1 MFILDVLEIP
11 FEFIKE
17 NLTGWVIIILVI
29 LIIYFI
35 GLRNYYLQKEKF
47 YDQSMY
53 EKNIKDLENAEKDI
67 LEEENKITPQLQSPK
82 NKINKKISSKKA
94 SSKKISS
101 SDLNTRNQIKESHLP
116 EDGLNDKPKWGLQEN
131 SDARKK
137 MQNINNIDYNFN
149 QNNDSNDSSNKPNKK
164 VATSRNTN
172 TAKGKKVI
180 EGFEP
185 TVPSTMPL
193 PNQKTAT
200 ITNATPYI
208 ATTLFDNL
216 NLTPA
221 QVQSCKLKYNEIIA
235 QYIVDLGKL
244 SKMQSKN
251 PYLNTSKEYDLIIA
265 KGIDN
270 IINYLN
276 NNIKSYNVL
285 TRTSIRTD
293 IVNTL
298 SSVLENLI
306 DKTNNDLSNEMT
318 TLASLNSTTIDYTMQ
333 LSSIN
338 ALREQL
344 EEYIAID
351 KLVSNYSHKI
361 NNSAKEIDS
370 ILDKSFILPIYE
382 RNFDKIKQLVNS
394 DFNDDENNLAN
405 KYSKAYMD
413 FLDEKKKE
421 ELDINPM
428 RLASQIESG
437 IVSFLSG
444 LSGKTKQNQN
454 QNQNQNQTQNIDK
467 TLPEYGN
474 SGDSYDYTNN
484 SLREQYSRQYS
495 RQYGYLGNVS
505 DNIKNNPIPSQESKL
520 LNETP
525 LNASNIIQDPGN
537 RGSYLINKKTQ
548 KDILEGF
555 VTEATNPLSTS
566 PNLTKAINNSSNS
579 SNSTKN
585 KQKSTD
591 ILSNLAS
598 SNFLQY
604 IMDYIMDYTGDKL
617 KMLFQLY
624 NNKMSDGSNSSS
636 YGNSNDINRN
646 SFNLE
651 ENMIPAGFL
660 LFILS
665 MLFYFIDTTS

>member
-29 LIIYFI
+29 LIIYFV

-53 EKNIKDLENAEKDI
+53 EKNIKDVENAEKDI
-67 LEEENKITPQLQSPK
+67 LEEEDKITPESQSPK
-82 NKINKKISSKKA
+82 NKINKKTSSKKV

-101 SDLNTRNQIKESHLP
+101 SDLNTRNQL
-116 EDGLNDKPKWGLQEN
+116 DEN

-137 MQNINNIDYNFN
+137 MQNINNIDYDFN
-149 QNNDSNDSSNKPNKK
+149 QNNDTNNTNDTNDTNNTNVKRNPKK
-164 VATSRNTN
+164 FATSRNTN

-180 EGFEP
+180 EGFESTMPP
-185 TVPSTMPL
+185 TMPPTMPL
-193 PNQKTAT
+193 PNARP
-200 ITNATPYI
+200 NATQYI

-244 SKMQSKN
+244 AKMQSKN
-251 PYLNTSKEYDLIIA
+251 PYFNTSKQYDLIIA
-265 KGIDN
+265 KGVDN

-276 NNIKSYNVL
+276 NTIKSYNVL

-318 TLASLNSTTIDYTMQ
+318 TLASLNSTTIDYTTQ

-338 ALREQL
+338 TLREQL
-344 EEYIAID
+344 AEYLTLDRLIGD
-351 KLVSNYSHKI
+351 YSHKT
-361 NNSAKEIDS
+361 NNSAKEINS
-370 ILDKSFILPIYE
+370 VLDKSFILPIYE

-394 DFNDDENNLAN
+394 DFNNDENNLTD

-437 IVSFLSG
+437 IVSFLTG
-444 LSGKTKQNQN
+444 LSGKTKQNLDH
-454 QNQNQNQTQNIDK
+454 NQTQQLDK

-495 RQYGYLGNVS
+495 RQYGYLANVS

-537 RGSYLINKKTQ
+537 RGSYLINKQTQ
-548 KDILEGF
+548 KGILEGF
-555 VTEATNPLSTS
+555 ETDNTNPLSTNSLSNS
-566 PNLTKAINNSSNS
+566 PNLTKSINNSSNS
-579 SNSTKN
+579 RNSRNSTKQN
-585 KQKSTD
+585 KDNSTD

-604 IMDYIMDYTGDKL
+604 IMDYIMNFMGDKL

-636 YGNSNDINRN
+636 YGTSNDINGN

-651 ENMIPAGFL
+651 ANMIPAGFL

-665 MLFYFIDTTS
+665 MLFYFVDTTS